1 MAKNQKKR
9 LKENM
14 ISLLWDRDRLSINKK
29 TSEFLFNANIAYVRI
44 ITCNNRCALH
54 FTKTKE
60 IKSVN
65 VAYSEYANGGIR
77 AQVYVSGFTKEI
89 LTKLGKPNECWYVTY
104 KQVGEL
110 DENGLMLALYP
121 MQNMAKI
128 DEKELFQE
136 TKMNERNEI
145 PQGMTQEEY
154 GHVLALIKAG
164 YKITVER
171 PAVKLIG

>member
-54 FTKTKE
+54 FTKTKA